1 MNWFQMLKQGNKKQN
16 MVGAVAVF
24 CLHGKKGILYE
35 PLSSFNIE
43 RGNGNQDI
51 LCKKI
56 YFQ

>member
-1 MNWFQMLKQGNKKQN
+1 MNWLKQGNKKQN